1 MPEPIV
7 IESDTNI
14 GDVEHHFRVFAG
26 PGAGKTFWL
35 INHIKNVVR
44 NSKRL
49 SSTSYI
55 ACISYTNVAV
65 NEIVDRLGPF
75 AEHVESSTIHSFLYR
90 NVVKP
95 YLHLMRNDNGD
106 PLVDYVNVDGHDEHR
121 PTDGKIRNWL
131 RSVNAHFDFY
141 GNKSKVYEYVK
152 KLKWFRDS
160 MDGSWSLKTL
170 TFAQTPRYFPTTSL
184 NTYKMFYWEDGV
196 IDHEDVLY
204 FAYRLLEENP
214 IIRIHL
220 SSRFPYVFVDEF
232 QDTNPVQTQV
242 VKWLASEGTV
252 VGAIGDVEQSIYSF
266 QGARYQDFLEFDL
279 DGCIDYKI
287 ENNRRSTDSIIR
299 LLNHVRTDDI
309 RQTGIRQIEGDS
321 ITVYGGNIGDVIS
334 AIRSRL
340 LENQILTIVARN
352 NDEVNSIRKS
362 KYVQS
367 EDLWNKLEEIDLD
380 RSRFLEYVVSAVEM
394 ARKGDYSVALKRLTQ
409 GLRIKRRNGEIRKPF
424 KTKQGCRI
432 GNVGDIHRRALA
444 VTLLEFLVTDY
455 VCMIGGTVFEAYQKI
470 SNRVNKTID
479 WLSLTDIRGGRFQDF
494 AESTPYSDLIN
505 SVSLSS
511 DETRTIR
518 TIHQAKGTQFK
529 NLLVSLNHKYP
540 GKAQTQLGYILNPTS
555 SADSE
560 EKRIIYVALSRAED
574 RLFLC
579 LPHLSNEEIT
589 QLEILG
595 IEVIVL

>member
-7 IESDTNI
+7 IESDTNL

-65 NEIVDRLGPF
+65 SEIVDRLGPS
-75 AEHVESSTIHSFLYR
+75 AEYVDSSTIHSFLYR

-95 YLHLMRNDNGD
+95 YLHLIKDDSGS
-106 PLVDYVNVDGHDEHR
+106 PLVDYVSVDGHEEHK
-121 PTDGKIRNWL
+121 PTIGIVREWL
-131 RSVNAHFDFY
+131 ESV
-141 GNKSKVYEYVK
+141 
-152 KLKWFRDS
+152 
-160 MDGSWSLKTL
+160 GSWRYLYSKINEVCRYLKKVKWVKDQIDGNWNLKTITYVPVPEYL
-170 TFAQTPRYFPTTSL
+170 PTTRLDS
-184 NTYKMFYWEDGV
+184 YKAFYWKRGI

-204 FAYRLLEENP
+204 FAYRILEENP
-214 IIRIHL
+214 LIRIHL
-220 SSRFPYVFVDEF
+220 SARFPYVFIDEF

-242 VKWLASEGTV
+242 VKWLASEGTI

-279 DGCIDYKI
+279 DSCIDYKI
-287 ENNRRSTDSIIR
+287 ENNRRSTDSIIN
-299 LLNHVRTDDI
+299 LLDHVRTDDI
-309 RQTGIRQIEGDS
+309 RQIGIRQIEGES
-321 ITVYGGNIGDVIS
+321 IIVYGGNIGDVIS
-334 AIRSRL
+334 AIRNRL
-340 LENQILTIVARN
+340 PENEILTIVARN

-362 KYVQS
+362 KYVES
-367 EDLWNKLEEIDLD
+367 DDLWNKLEEIDSD
-380 RSRFLEYVVSAVEM
+380 RSRFLEYVVNTVEM
-394 ARKGDYSVALKRLTQ
+394 ARKGDYSLALKRLIQ

-424 KTKQGCRI
+424 KMQQGCRI

-455 VCMIGGTVFEAYQKI
+455 IRMIGGTTFEAYQKI
-470 SNRVNKTID
+470 SNRVNRTIS
-479 WLSLTDIRGGRFQDF
+479 WLSLTVIRRGRFQDF
-494 AESTPYSDLIN
+494 AQSTPYSDLVN

-529 NLLVSLNHKYP
+529 NLLVSFNHKDP
-540 GKAQTQLGYILNPTS
+540 GKARTQLGYVLNPTS
-555 SADSE
+555 SAGSE
-560 EKRIIYVALSRAED
+560 EKRITYVALSRAED

-579 LPHLSNEEIT
+579 LPELSNDEIR
-589 QLEILG
+589 QLELLEL
-595 IEVIVL
+595 EVIVL